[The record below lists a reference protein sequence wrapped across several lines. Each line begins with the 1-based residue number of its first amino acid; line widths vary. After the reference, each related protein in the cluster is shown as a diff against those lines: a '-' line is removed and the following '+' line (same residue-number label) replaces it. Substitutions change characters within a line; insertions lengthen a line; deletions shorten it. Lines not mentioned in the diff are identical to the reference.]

1 MALHGD
7 KTLAELQKKHICHIG
22 NTVYN
27 ITPLLTPQNNV
38 RRDAYLENVREKMVL
53 VQICPTCNDGPC
65 DPDSHKFQESEYRL
79 PDESQNFT
87 AAMASLL
94 SQSGI
99 SPAFTSGG
107 TNFLTGG
114 ESTDFETL
122 PDTDQTR
129 RDILAVANRFV
140 NGSNVNN
147 GPAAEIGRQTD
158 GNIQNE
164 VPPGT
169 LNQQQ
174 QPPAQPTSN
183 APSSGLEK
191 VFSEFLALQKSRDDM
206 MMELIRKQVPANS
219 PADPPAGK
227 VVIAELPNPDNANY
241 LGMTLPTMYTLQ
253 GDPKTCDMSKIKSKI
268 KSGEF
273 HSGTHEIIHY
283 EPWPSH
289 CLNKMFCPEAPIN
302 AKLSP
307 IQYFSGS
314 LNKILAEHDKSQ
326 RNSVTENQLKFLAN
340 IANTALVHRWE
351 DILELSAGLYRMLE
365 RKQITWDQTAALQTW
380 WDRSLANLKAKSS
393 TYQHGGG
400 GRPNSGGKPDKVD
413 KNTQKLVAGLPVNW
427 MQENSICIKF
437 QTGKCTEPGPHT
449 TPKGSKMLKHACAGC
464 MKIGKPE
471 DSTHGANECPN
482 KEQFFQ

>member
-1 MALHGD
+1 
-7 KTLAELQKKHICHIG
+7 
-22 NTVYN
+22 
-27 ITPLLTPQNNV
+27 
-38 RRDAYLENVREKMVL
+38 MVL
-53 VQICPTCNDGPC
+53 VQICPTCNNGPC
-65 DPDSHKFQESEYRL
+65 DPDSHKFQESEYQV

-94 SQSGI
+94 SQSGF

-107 TNFLTGG
+107 TNFLGG

-129 RDILAVANRFV
+129 RDILAVANRYI
-140 NGSNVNN
+140 NGSNDDS
-147 GPAAEIGRQTD
+147 GPASEIGRQTD
-158 GNIQNE
+158 GNTQSG
-164 VPPGT
+164 VLPGIPS
-169 LNQQQ
+169 QQQ
-174 QPPAQPTSN
+174 QPTAQPSSN
-183 APSSGLEK
+183 TPNPGLEK
-191 VFSEFLALQKSRDDM
+191 VFSDFLALQKSRDDM
-206 MMELIRKQVPANS
+206 MLELIKKQVPANS
-219 PADPPAGK
+219 TTDPPAGK
-227 VVIAELPNPDNANY
+227 VVIAELPNLDNANY

-326 RNSVTENQLKFLAN
+326 RSPVTENQLKFLAN

-365 RKQITWDQTAALQTW
+365 RKQITWDQTTALQTW
-380 WDRSLANLKAKSS
+380 WDRSLANLKAKTSA
-393 TYQHGGG
+393 YQPGGG
-400 GRPNSGGKPDKVD
+400 GKFNSGGKPDKDKAD

-482 KEQFFQ
+482 KQQFFQ